1 MNLEALG
8 RMAILESFN
17 GKLRDELLSGEIFEI
32 LLEAKVLIEEWR
44 KEYNTVRTHSSL
56 DYKPPA
62 PEFIEPI
69 PSFYA
74 TH

>member
-1 MNLEALG
+1 MPSLKMFWPYTNINFG
-8 RMAILESFN
+8 PIFG
-17 GKLRDELLSGEIFEI
+17 GKV
-32 LLEAKVLIEEWR
+32 KWR
-44 KEYNTVRTHSSL
+44 KEYNTVRPHSSL
-56 DYKPPA
+56 GYKPPA